1 MPWWTHLDINELPKR
16 WLHYSLEKAYETE
29 QSGSQGKYLRGRKE
43 WKPTEKGLSV
53 IFLSVG
59 EWSRYAHVEIFVKAG
74 ILCIQG

>member
-1 MPWWTHLDINELPKR
+1 MAWWTHLDIYKMLKR
-16 WLHYSLEKAYETE
+16 WLDYMLEKAYETE
-29 QSGSQGKYLRGRKE
+29 QSGSQGKYLRDRK
-43 WKPTEKGLSV
+43 KLKSTETGLSV